1 MFVHAN
7 GTKTLPETSKRN
19 NDVDNTNY
27 HEQICYYSIYFF
39 SFYLCLSNFIV
50 QFYIKKRKIQK
61 NPTLRDDTC
70 VTFYLP
76 YN

>member
-39 SFYLCLSNFIV
+39 FFLFVSFELYSTVLH
-50 QFYIKKRKIQK
+50 
-61 NPTLRDDTC
+61 
-70 VTFYLP
+70 
-76 YN
+76 